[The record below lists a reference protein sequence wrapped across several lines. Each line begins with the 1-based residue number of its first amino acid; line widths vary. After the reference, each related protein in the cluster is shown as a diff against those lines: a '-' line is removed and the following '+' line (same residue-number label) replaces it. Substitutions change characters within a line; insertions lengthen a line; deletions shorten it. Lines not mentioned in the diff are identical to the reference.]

1 MEMRFFYSIYLNNNV
16 LEFKLWLEAGQ
27 IPKCVMLLGAPGV
40 GKSRIGR
47 RFVQHGFHH
56 ALIDDYFKKLLGG
69 ETKVSFGDP
78 QQKQLFRTA
87 TKMFTQDLYG
97 NLMPNKQNIVT
108 EKTGRNLYT
117 IQMTKENCDK
127 FGYLLYGILIL
138 TNLDTALARN
148 LGRTDRQVDA
158 NELASEY
165 GQIYQPE
172 NVEGMKNIFGEQFF
186 FTVENE
192 SPADELK
199 INQVVQKIVGA

>member
-1 MEMRFFYSIYLNNNV
+1 V
-16 LEFKLWLEAGQ
+16 LEFKLWLESGQ

-47 RFVQHGFHH
+47 QFAQYGFHQ
-56 ALIDDYFKKLLGG
+56 ALIDDYFKQLLGG
-69 ETKVSFGDP
+69 ETKVSFGEP

-127 FGYLLYGILIL
+127 FGYSLYGILIL
-138 TNLDTALARN
+138 TTLKIALIRN
-148 LGRTDRQVDA
+148 TNRIDRQVNDV
-158 NELASEY
+158 ELASEY
-165 GQIYQPE
+165 RQIYQSE
-172 NVEGMKNIFGEQFF
+172 NVEEMKKIFGEQFF
-186 FTVENE
+186 FIVENN
-192 SPADELK
+192 SPADEIK